1 MAPTSIPARHFSRP
15 PTPGRSSRRRVLACL
30 LMTAAAFAVS
40 SAFALEGEQKPA
52 AKTNPG
58 AAAKSNPES
67 AAKGKP
73 ARPGADGAKSAVAA
87 IGAAT
92 ANGDLLQRRRAE
104 IARMLE
110 GHLVYRGGIL
120 GDGAKLLGP
129 KIAGPFE
136 RTRRRSLF
144 SSTITPETLYC
155 VSAEVVLPLR
165 VVADTLVI
173 IEKTADG
180 REKFEG
186 KIYITKVPQ
195 ECLHADFKPFPEME
209 QLRAK
214 RRLSMGKTD

>member
-1 MAPTSIPARHFSRP
+1 
-15 PTPGRSSRRRVLACL
+15 
-30 LMTAAAFAVS
+30 
-40 SAFALEGEQKPA
+40 
-52 AKTNPG
+52 
-58 AAAKSNPES
+58 
-67 AAKGKP
+67 
-73 ARPGADGAKSAVAA
+73 
-87 IGAAT
+87 
-92 ANGDLLQRRRAE
+92 
-104 IARMLE
+104 MLE

-136 RTRRRSLF
+136 RNRRRSLF

-165 VVADTLVI
+165 VVADTLII
-173 IEKTADG
+173 IEKTDDG

>member
-1 MAPTSIPARHFSRP
+1 MTPTFAPGCYLSCP
-15 PTPGRSSRRRVLACL
+15 PTPGRSPRRLVLACL
-30 LMTAAAFAVS
+30 TVAALAAS
-40 SAFALEGEQKPA
+40 SPFALAIEQKPA
-52 AKTNPG
+52 AKANP
-58 AAAKSNPES
+58 AK
-67 AAKGKP
+67 
-73 ARPGADGAKSAVAA
+73 PGADGAKSAVAA

-92 ANGDLLQRRRAE
+92 ANGDLLQRRRQE

-110 GHLVYRGGIL
+110 GHLVYRGGII

-136 RTRRRSLF
+136 RNRRRSLF
-144 SSTITPETLYC
+144 SSTITPEILYC

-173 IEKTADG
+173 IEKTDDG
-180 REKFEG
+180 HEKFEG
-186 KIYITKVPQ
+186 KIYTTTVPQ

>member
-1 MAPTSIPARHFSRP
+1 MTHTSALGCHFSRP
-15 PTPGRSSRRRVLACL
+15 AAPTSGRWSRGLVLARL
-30 LMTAAAFAVS
+30 LMTAAALAVS
-40 SAFALEGEQKPA
+40 SGFALAIEQKPA
-52 AKTNPG
+52 AKG
-58 AAAKSNPES
+58 APES
-67 AAKGKP
+67 AAKASP
-73 ARPGADGAKSAVAA
+73 AKPGADGARSGVAA

-92 ANGDLLQRRRAE
+92 ANGDLLLRRRQE

-110 GHLVYRGGIL
+110 GHLVYRGGLL
-120 GDGAKLLGP
+120 GDGAKLVGP

-136 RTRRRSLF
+136 RIRRRSLF
-144 SSTITPETLYC
+144 SSTLTPEILYC

-165 VVADTLVI
+165 VVADTLII
-173 IEKTADG
+173 IEKTAEG

-186 KIYITKVPQ
+186 KIYTTTVPQ

>member
-1 MAPTSIPARHFSRP
+1 M
-15 PTPGRSSRRRVLACL
+15 RRRGLRRLALASL
-30 LMTAAAFAVS
+30 LMFAAALAVR
-40 SAFALEGEQKPA
+40 SAVALEGEAKSAPKANPA
-52 AKTNPG
+52 KPG
-58 AAAKSNPES
+58 APAKPSTP
-67 AAKGKP
+67 AK
-73 ARPGADGAKSAVAA
+73 PGAGGAKSAVAA

-92 ANGDLLQRRRAE
+92 ANGDLVQRRRQE

-120 GDGAKLLGP
+120 GDGAKLLAP

-136 RTRRRSLF
+136 RNRRRPLF
-144 SSTITPETLYC
+144 SSTITPEILYC

-173 IEKTADG
+173 IEKTDDG

>member
-1 MAPTSIPARHFSRP
+1 MTSTPAPGRYLSCP
-15 PTPGRSSRRRVLACL
+15 PTPGRSSRGLVLACL
-30 LMTAAAFAVS
+30 LMTVAALAAS
-40 SAFALEGEQKPA
+40 SPFALANEQKPA
-52 AKTNPG
+52 AK
-58 AAAKSNPES
+58 AK
-67 AAKGKP
+67 
-73 ARPGADGAKSAVAA
+73 PGADGAKSAVAA

-92 ANGDLLQRRRAE
+92 ANGDLLQRRRQE

-136 RTRRRSLF
+136 RNRRRSLF
-144 SSTITPETLYC
+144 SSTITPEILYC

-173 IEKTADG
+173 IEKADDG

-214 RRLSMGKTD
+214 RRLSMGKND

>member
-1 MAPTSIPARHFSRP
+1 MTSTSAPGCYLSCP
-15 PTPGRSSRRRVLACL
+15 PTPGRSSRRLVLACL
-30 LMTAAAFAVS
+30 TVAALAAS
-40 SAFALEGEQKPA
+40 SPFALAIEQKPA
-52 AKTNPG
+52 AKANP
-58 AAAKSNPES
+58 AK
-67 AAKGKP
+67 
-73 ARPGADGAKSAVAA
+73 PGADGAKPAVAA

-92 ANGDLLQRRRAE
+92 ANGDLLQRRRQE

-110 GHLVYRGGIL
+110 GHLVYRGGVL

-136 RTRRRSLF
+136 RNRRRSLF
-144 SSTITPETLYC
+144 SSTITPEILYC

-165 VVADTLVI
+165 VVADALVI
-173 IEKTADG
+173 IEKTDDG

-195 ECLHADFKPFPEME
+195 ECLHANFKPFPEME

>member
-1 MAPTSIPARHFSRP
+1 MTSTSAPARFLSCP
-15 PTPGRSSRRRVLACL
+15 TAPTPGPSLRRLVLACL
-30 LMTAAAFAVS
+30 LMTVAALAAS
-40 SAFALEGEQKPA
+40 PPFALASEQK
-52 AKTNPG
+52 
-58 AAAKSNPES
+58 S
-67 AAKGKP
+67 AAKANP
-73 ARPGADGAKSAVAA
+73 AKPGADGAKSAVAA
-87 IGAAT
+87 IGVAT
-92 ANGDLLQRRRAE
+92 ANGDLLQRRRQE

-110 GHLVYRGGIL
+110 GHLVYRGGVI

-136 RTRRRSLF
+136 RNRRRSLF
-144 SSTITPETLYC
+144 SSTITPEILYC

-173 IEKTADG
+173 IEKTDDG

-186 KIYITKVPQ
+186 KIYITTVPQ

>member
-1 MAPTSIPARHFSRP
+1 MTSTSSPGRYLSCA
-15 PTPGRSSRRRVLACL
+15 TAPGRSSRRLALACL
-30 LMTAAAFAVS
+30 LMTVAALAVPS
-40 SAFALEGEQKPA
+40 PVALASEQKPA
-52 AKTNPG
+52 AK
-58 AAAKSNPES
+58 AK
-67 AAKGKP
+67 
-73 ARPGADGAKSAVAA
+73 PGADGAKSAVAA

-92 ANGDLLQRRRAE
+92 ANGDLLQRRRQE

-136 RTRRRSLF
+136 RNRRRSLF

-165 VVADTLVI
+165 VVADTLII
-173 IEKTADG
+173 IEKTDDG